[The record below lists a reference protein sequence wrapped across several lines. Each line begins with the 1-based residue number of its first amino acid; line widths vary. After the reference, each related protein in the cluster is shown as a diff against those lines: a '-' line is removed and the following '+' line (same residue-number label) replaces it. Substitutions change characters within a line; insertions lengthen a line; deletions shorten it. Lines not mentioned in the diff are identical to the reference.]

1 MVWKVKNEAQVSIK
15 VNIGVLE
22 SADRIGIAVSCLKK
36 MSPMAQFGIMGA
48 PHFVFLFFIIFYT

>member
-36 MSPMAQFGIMGA
+36 MSPM
-48 PHFVFLFFIIFYT
+48 VRYY